1 METIEELTE
10 IYLISRNSKT
20 FEKGFINR
28 LTDKCCMLYFPK
40 FEAFIGTVM
49 QIEKTLING
58 RLRVLKVS

>member
-1 METIEELTE
+1 MEIIEELTE
-10 IYLISRNSKT
+10 IYLNSRNLKT

-28 LTDKCCMLYFPK
+28 LTDKCRMLYFPK
-40 FEAFIGTVM
+40 FEAFMGTVM